1 MKNKLIALLVTAV
14 FVSCDDAAN
23 TKQNETGIK
32 DSATTECYSS
42 INDKDSITLNIT
54 TIGKNVTGE
63 LYYNIQ
69 EKDKNVGAI
78 EGEMVGDTIFAE
90 YAFTSEGMQSI
101 REVAFLKNNNT
112 LVEGF
117 GPVEDMNGKV
127 VFKNRSTLVFNNANM
142 LKKVDCPPNP

>member
-1 MKNKLIALLVTAV
+1 MKSKLIVLLVTTV
-14 FVSCDDAAN
+14 FVSCDNASD
-23 TKQNETGIK
+23 TKQSENNVK

-42 INDKDSITLNIT
+42 INDKDSIALNIT

-63 LYYNIQ
+63 LSYNIQ

-78 EGEMVGDTIFAE
+78 EGEMIGDTIFAE
-90 YAFTSEGMQSI
+90 YAFMSEGTQSI

-117 GPVEDMNGKV
+117 GPVEDVNGKV
-127 VFKNRSTLVFNNANM
+127 VFKNRSALV
-142 LKKVDCPPNP
+142 